1 VEALIGRKREIE
13 ELTQLIDHVIERGE
27 AVLVRGAAGIGKSA
41 LLTAARAHAA
51 DRGMRTL
58 YANGV
63 QSETQLAFAGL
74 HQLLRPFLDDSGD
87 LPEPQR
93 DAFLAAFGM
102 APATRD
108 PNLFLVA
115 LAVLN
120 LLSGAAAHAPLLV
133 VVDDVQWLD
142 RSSCDVL
149 AFLARRLESD
159 PILLLCALRDGFA
172 SALNAAGVTELRLE
186 GLDDLASA
194 TLLDTYTSGLDPAT
208 RTRLLEN
215 AAGHPLALI
224 ELPKAIRTEGYD
236 GDAPLPPWLPLTE
249 RLERAFSMRA
259 AELPPMTRRL
269 LLIAS
274 ADESGALAE
283 ILTAAAMLA
292 DGATISEED
301 LDPGTQ
307 AGLIDLAGASIRFR
321 HPLIRSALYQA
332 ATAAQRREV
341 HVALASALA
350 DQPARAIWHRAACI
364 VGQDE
369 QLASELA
376 EAANQ
381 AMRQG
386 ASSVAVTAL
395 ERAAQLSNNPTQQ
408 SGWLL
413 EAASTSLMFDLD
425 LARRLLRNI
434 ELLDLP
440 APQREEALWLRE
452 VYIGLEQG
460 RPWSGVARVRPRVE
474 LAEQARLEGNTGGA
488 LLRLWDIAI
497 RCFWANADQETRD
510 LVVAAAE
517 RLPCA
522 DTDPM
527 LMATL
532 ACVAPIERG
541 ATVLER
547 FSRVPTESQDPIAGY
562 LYGFA
567 AIAVGAFDRAAAFF
581 GPAIDGLR
589 LRALLQHVSQGLVAL
604 ALATRYSGQWQIAA
618 PAADEAT
625 RLGRETGQGRW
636 AAAAQ
641 AIGAAVDGLRGETV
655 RAEASARE
663 AEAVLRNIAAHP
675 MLALV
680 QLARG
685 AAALTARRYDEA
697 FEQLWRVFDPTDIV
711 YHPVVR
717 CWAIADLAEAA
728 IHSGHIE
735 QARAVAQEME
745 SLANGSPFPVLLA
758 GLHAARPLLA
768 KDDEAEA
775 LFLAGLDADLTNLA
789 LARERLQLAYGAWLR
804 RQRRVIESRTWLRTA
819 RDALDAY
826 GAIPWAE
833 YARQELRA
841 SGETSPR
848 HEPAARDRLTS
859 QELQIALLA
868 SEGLSNR
875 EIGQRLFLS
884 PRTVGF
890 YLYKIFPKLGI
901 SSRAQLSTA
910 LGFGRSSL

>member
-1 VEALIGRKREIE
+1 MEALIGRKRELE
-13 ELTQLIDHVIERGE
+13 ELTQLIDHVTERGE

-41 LLTAARAHAA
+41 LLTAAREHAF
-51 DRGMRTL
+51 DRAMRTL

-63 QSETQLAFAGL
+63 QSETHLAFAGL
-74 HQLLRPFLDDSGD
+74 HQLLRPLLDDAVN
-87 LPEPQR
+87 LPAPQHE
-93 DAFLAAFGM
+93 ALQAAFGA
-102 APATRD
+102 APAARD
-108 PNLFLVA
+108 PNPFLIA
-115 LAVLN
+115 LAVLH

-149 AFLARRLESD
+149 TFVARRLESD
-159 PILLLCALRDGFA
+159 PILLLCALRDGFV
-172 SALNAAGVTELRLE
+172 SALTDAGVTELRLE
-186 GLDDLASA
+186 GLDELAAA
-194 TLLDTYTSGLDPAT
+194 TLLDAHASGVDPAT
-208 RTRLLEN
+208 RTRVLEH

-224 ELPKAIRTEGYD
+224 ELPKALRAGGYD
-236 GDAPLPPWLPLTE
+236 GDAPLLSWLPLTE

-259 AELPPMTRRL
+259 ADLPPVTRRL

-274 ADESGALAE
+274 ADESDALAE
-283 ILTAAAMLA
+283 LLSVAAMLA
-292 DGATISEED
+292 DGAAVSAED
-301 LDPGTQ
+301 LEPAIQ
-307 AGLIDLAGASIRFR
+307 AGLIDLAGASIRFC

-341 HVALASALA
+341 HAALATALA
-350 DQPARAIWHRAACI
+350 DEPARAIWHRAACV

-376 EAANQ
+376 DAADQ

-395 ERAAQLSNNPTQQ
+395 QRAAELSNNPAQQ

-413 EAASTSLMFDLD
+413 QAASTSIMFDLD
-425 LARRLLRNI
+425 LTRQLLRTL
-434 ELLDLP
+434 ELLDLSP
-440 APQREEALWLRE
+440 LQREEALWLRE

-474 LAEQARLEGNTGGA
+474 LAEQARLEGKTEDA
-488 LLRLWDIAI
+488 LLHLWDIAI

-517 RLPCA
+517 RIPCA
-522 DTDPM
+522 DTEPM
-527 LMATL
+527 LMAIL
-532 ACVAPIERG
+532 ACAAPIERG

-547 FSRVPTESQDPIAGY
+547 FSRIPSESQDPIGGY

-567 AIAVGAFDRAAAFF
+567 AVAVGAFDRAAAFF
-581 GPAIDGLR
+581 GPAIDALR
-589 LRALLQHVSQGLVAL
+589 QRGLLQHVAQGLVAQ
-604 ALATRYSGQWQIAA
+604 ALATRYSGFWQIAA
-618 PAADEAT
+618 PAADEAI
-625 RLGRETGQGRW
+625 RLARETGQSSWG
-636 AAAAQ
+636 AAAQ

-663 AEAVLRNIAAHP
+663 AETVLRNIAAHP

-697 FEQLWRVFDPTDIV
+697 FEQLWRVFDPTDIA
-711 YHPVVR
+711 YHPVAR

-745 SLANGSPFPVLLA
+745 ALAVVSPFPVLLA
-758 GLHAARPLLA
+758 GLRAARPLLA
-768 KDDEAEA
+768 QDDEAEK

-826 GAIPWAE
+826 GALPWAE

-890 YLYKIFPKLGI
+890 YLYKVFPKLGI
-901 SSRAQLSTA
+901 SSRAQLSAA